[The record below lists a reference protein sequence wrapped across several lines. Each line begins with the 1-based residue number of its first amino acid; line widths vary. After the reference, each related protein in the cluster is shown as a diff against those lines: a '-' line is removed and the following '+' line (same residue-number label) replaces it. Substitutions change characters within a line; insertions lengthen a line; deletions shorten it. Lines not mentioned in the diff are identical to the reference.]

1 MILTC
6 PQCATRYQIE
16 DAKFPPGGRNVRCAK
31 CGHQWFQAPP
41 APEPEPTVEI
51 PARPP
56 PPPAVAPSAAVA
68 PAIREAEPEA
78 PRVTH
83 VPSPPVPPRSQA
95 APMPARHAPGARTA
109 VAAGWIALGTI
120 LLLIVW
126 GGVRYRDAIASVWP
140 RTSSLYAAMGM
151 PVNTRGIAFT
161 GVSYRRDTE
170 AGQPVL
176 MVSGTLVNVSGRDV
190 PVPRI
195 EVTLTDDSR
204 RKVDHWVFS
213 PGLQQMKPGQ
223 RLAFATRRTNP
234 PSEARHL
241 EMEFAEAGG
250 WR

>member
-41 APEPEPTVEI
+41 APDVESGLAT
-51 PARPP
+51 P
-56 PPPAVAPSAAVA
+56 VAAVLPPTPA
-68 PAIREAEPEA
+68 PPSKSTVAKPDSEVPREAPVPTPLPIPVQQE
-78 PRVTH
+78 V
-83 VPSPPVPPRSQA
+83 VPSPATPTR
-95 APMPARHAPGARTA
+95 RAPGEQTA
-109 VAAGWIALGTI
+109 VAAGWIGLAAI

-140 RTSSLYAAMGM
+140 QTSTLYAALGM

-161 GVSYRRDTE
+161 SVSYRRETE
-170 AGQPVL
+170 AGQQVL
-176 MVSGTLVNVSGRDV
+176 TVNGTLVNVSGRDV
-190 PVPRI
+190 PVPNI
-195 EVTLTDDSR
+195 EVTLTDNGQ

-213 PGLQQMKPGQ
+213 PGISNMKPGQ
-223 RLAFATRRTNP
+223 RTAFATRRTNP

-241 EMEFAEAGG
+241 EMAFAEAGG
-250 WR
+250 